1 MKAKAVAYIL
11 FFWIFCFNVMA
22 QDKDKGSI
30 MEEVISLP
38 FSSATISAC
47 FSLIKKKDIIL
58 SYNEG
63 MIDINKIC
71 YFSQKNIKIKELLTN
86 ILSDYKTTIV
96 VANPR
101 KIIIT
106 VDRKNIY
113 QLNGVVRETE
123 TLEKLYGA
131 VLFFKKNGIIVSS
144 CITNDSGF
152 FSTALPEGTY
162 NIETN
167 YLGYLKSVK
176 IVTLICNQRIDIFL
190 KPMML
195 ELGEVVIS
203 PQRSSANELSTSSPP
218 NMLSYSNLD
227 VLSEMKVFPGV
238 IMSRSGADI
247 NVNGGGSEENLILL
261 DGVPIYHN
269 SHINYMLPVFNG
281 SVIKNVN
288 LYSSYFP
295 ARYEGK
301 LSSILDIKI
310 KEGNKKKHSRSLSL
324 DIPSVAAMLEGP
336 IKKEKASYMVS
347 GRRSWMEFLDKA
359 IPASKRANYTFY
371 DIYTKLHWDISAK
384 TSMQISTYHTIDEYY
399 SPIPEG
405 KKDKI
410 IHWANGMYALKLS
423 CQLGEKLF
431 NTTQVAYTHYTNKAH
446 ADILGFEA
454 DPYVTAG
461 IKEVSFNSSF
471 NCHFNNKVLMAYG
484 IKGTHSVFS
493 NINDDQRTEKSDIN
507 QISAY
512 YENKFSLSSK
522 WNIQIGINTV
532 IYMPKGGKHYSNLQP
547 RFSMAYNWGRDVVS
561 LDISRMAQFY
571 HYFRFYGMD
580 FPTDLRMPS
589 INQFKPQTSVHTE
602 LGWKHYLNGGYT
614 NASIYYKQR
623 DKILFVNPEAYY
635 SSENWKNFLLEGR
648 GESYGLKLS
657 FFKGWEKISVQAA
670 YTWSKSLESYTGFR
684 KGHNIPSLYDI
695 PHVFNSTIS
704 YRLTEASAFSIGTQL
719 HSGRVI
725 VNIPKEPLASMDELY
740 TKRYPFSYKF
750 DIGYTYVK
758 YFPRSGNKLT
768 LRLGI
773 HNIFGNPIKEE
784 ISNFYKVN
792 LGQDCIPYGGIIL
805 SF

>member
-1 MKAKAVAYIL
+1 
-11 FFWIFCFNVMA
+11 
-22 QDKDKGSI
+22 
-30 MEEVISLP
+30 
-38 FSSATISAC
+38 
-47 FSLIKKKDIIL
+47 
-58 SYNEG
+58 
-63 MIDINKIC
+63 
-71 YFSQKNIKIKELLTN
+71 
-86 ILSDYKTTIV
+86 
-96 VANPR
+96 
-101 KIIIT
+101 
-106 VDRKNIY
+106 
-113 QLNGVVRETE
+113 
-123 TLEKLYGA
+123 
-131 VLFFKKNGIIVSS
+131 
-144 CITNDSGF
+144 
-152 FSTALPEGTY
+152 
-162 NIETN
+162 
-167 YLGYLKSVK
+167 
-176 IVTLICNQRIDIFL
+176 
-190 KPMML
+190 
-195 ELGEVVIS
+195 
-203 PQRSSANELSTSSPP
+203 
-218 NMLSYSNLD
+218 
-227 VLSEMKVFPGV
+227 
-238 IMSRSGADI
+238 
-247 NVNGGGSEENLILL
+247 
-261 DGVPIYHN
+261 
-269 SHINYMLPVFNG
+269 
-281 SVIKNVN
+281 
-288 LYSSYFP
+288 
-295 ARYEGK
+295 
-301 LSSILDIKI
+301 
-310 KEGNKKKHSRSLSL
+310 
-324 DIPSVAAMLEGP
+324 
-336 IKKEKASYMVS
+336 
-347 GRRSWMEFLDKA
+347 MEFLDKA

-371 DIYTKLHWDISAK
+371 DIYTKLYWDISAK

-614 NASIYYKQR
+614 NVSIYYKQR

-740 TKRYPFSYKF
+740 TKRHPFSYKF
-750 DIGYTYVK
+750 DIGYTYIK
-758 YFPRSGNKLT
+758 YFPRSKNKLT

-773 HNIFGNPIKEE
+773 HNILGNPIKEE

-792 LGQDCIPYGGIIL
+792 LGQDCIPYSGIIL

>member
-410 IHWANGMYALKLS
+410 IHWA
-423 CQLGEKLF
+423 
-431 NTTQVAYTHYTNKAH
+431 
-446 ADILGFEA
+446 
-454 DPYVTAG
+454 
-461 IKEVSFNSSF
+461 
-471 NCHFNNKVLMAYG
+471 
-484 IKGTHSVFS
+484 KGTHSVFS

-758 YFPRSGNKLT
+758 YFPHSGNKLT

-773 HNIFGNPIKEE
+773 HNILGNPIKEE

>member
-203 PQRSSANELSTSSPP
+203 PQRSSANELSTSSPS

-310 KEGNKKKHSRSLSL
+310 K
-324 DIPSVAAMLEGP
+324 
-336 IKKEKASYMVS
+336 
-347 GRRSWMEFLDKA
+347 
-359 IPASKRANYTFY
+359 
-371 DIYTKLHWDISAK
+371 
-384 TSMQISTYHTIDEYY
+384 
-399 SPIPEG
+399 
-405 KKDKI
+405 
-410 IHWANGMYALKLS
+410 
-423 CQLGEKLF
+423 
-431 NTTQVAYTHYTNKAH
+431 
-446 ADILGFEA
+446 
-454 DPYVTAG
+454 
-461 IKEVSFNSSF
+461 
-471 NCHFNNKVLMAYG
+471 
-484 IKGTHSVFS
+484 
-493 NINDDQRTEKSDIN
+493 
-507 QISAY
+507 
-512 YENKFSLSSK
+512 
-522 WNIQIGINTV
+522 
-532 IYMPKGGKHYSNLQP
+532 
-547 RFSMAYNWGRDVVS
+547 
-561 LDISRMAQFY
+561 
-571 HYFRFYGMD
+571 
-580 FPTDLRMPS
+580 
-589 INQFKPQTSVHTE
+589 
-602 LGWKHYLNGGYT
+602 
-614 NASIYYKQR
+614 
-623 DKILFVNPEAYY
+623 
-635 SSENWKNFLLEGR
+635 
-648 GESYGLKLS
+648 
-657 FFKGWEKISVQAA
+657 
-670 YTWSKSLESYTGFR
+670 
-684 KGHNIPSLYDI
+684 
-695 PHVFNSTIS
+695 
-704 YRLTEASAFSIGTQL
+704 
-719 HSGRVI
+719 
-725 VNIPKEPLASMDELY
+725 
-740 TKRYPFSYKF
+740 
-750 DIGYTYVK
+750 
-758 YFPRSGNKLT
+758 
-768 LRLGI
+768 
-773 HNIFGNPIKEE
+773 
-784 ISNFYKVN
+784 
-792 LGQDCIPYGGIIL
+792 
-805 SF
+805 

>member
-347 GRRSWMEFLDKA
+347 GRRSW
-359 IPASKRANYTFY
+359 SSW
-371 DIYTKLHWDISAK
+371 TKLFLPVSVQIILFTIS
-384 TSMQISTYHTIDEYY
+384 
-399 SPIPEG
+399 IP
-405 KKDKI
+405 
-410 IHWANGMYALKLS
+410 
-423 CQLGEKLF
+423 
-431 NTTQVAYTHYTNKAH
+431 
-446 ADILGFEA
+446 
-454 DPYVTAG
+454 
-461 IKEVSFNSSF
+461 
-471 NCHFNNKVLMAYG
+471 NC
-484 IKGTHSVFS
+484 
-493 NINDDQRTEKSDIN
+493 
-507 QISAY
+507 
-512 YENKFSLSSK
+512 
-522 WNIQIGINTV
+522 IGI
-532 IYMPKGGKHYSNLQP
+532 YLQKLP
-547 RFSMAYNWGRDVVS
+547 CKSAPIIPLMN
-561 LDISRMAQFY
+561 I
-571 HYFRFYGMD
+571 
-580 FPTDLRMPS
+580 
-589 INQFKPQTSVHTE
+589 
-602 LGWKHYLNGGYT
+602 
-614 NASIYYKQR
+614 
-623 DKILFVNPEAYY
+623 IL
-635 SSENWKNFLLEGR
+635 L
-648 GESYGLKLS
+648 
-657 FFKGWEKISVQAA
+657 
-670 YTWSKSLESYTGFR
+670 FR
-684 KGHNIPSLYDI
+684 KE
-695 PHVFNSTIS
+695 
-704 YRLTEASAFSIGTQL
+704 R
-719 HSGRVI
+719 
-725 VNIPKEPLASMDELY
+725 K
-740 TKRYPFSYKF
+740 
-750 DIGYTYVK
+750 
-758 YFPRSGNKLT
+758 
-768 LRLGI
+768 
-773 HNIFGNPIKEE
+773 IK
-784 ISNFYKVN
+784 
-792 LGQDCIPYGGIIL
+792 
-805 SF
+805 

>member
-1 MKAKAVAYIL
+1 
-11 FFWIFCFNVMA
+11 
-22 QDKDKGSI
+22 
-30 MEEVISLP
+30 
-38 FSSATISAC
+38 
-47 FSLIKKKDIIL
+47 
-58 SYNEG
+58 

-71 YFSQKNIKIKELLTN
+71 YFSQKNIKVKELLTD
-86 ILSDYKTTIV
+86 ILSDYRTAIV
-96 VANPR
+96 VVNPR
-101 KIIIT
+101 KIIIA

-113 QLNGVVRETE
+113 QFNGVVRETE

-131 VLFFKKNGIIVSS
+131 VLFFKKNGVIVSS

-162 NIETN
+162 DIETN

-176 IVTLICNQRIDIFL
+176 TITLSYNQRIDIFL
-190 KPMML
+190 KPMAL
-195 ELGEVVIS
+195 ELSEIIIS
-203 PQRSSANELSTSSPP
+203 PQRSSSNELSTSSPP

-238 IMSRSGADI
+238 IMSRSGADT
-247 NVNGGGSEENLILL
+247 NVNGGASEENLILL

-281 SVIKNVN
+281 SAIKNVN
-288 LYSSYFP
+288 LYSSFFP

-310 KEGNKKKHSRSLSL
+310 KEGNKKKHSRNLSL

-336 IKKEKASYMVS
+336 IKKGKASYMVS

-384 TSMQISTYHTIDEYY
+384 TDMQFSTYHTIDEYY

-423 CQLGEKLF
+423 CQLGERLF
-431 NTTQVAYTHYTNKAH
+431 NTTQVAYTHYINKAH
-446 ADILGFEA
+446 ADILDFEA
-454 DPYVTAG
+454 DRYVSAG

-471 NCHFNNKVLMAYG
+471 SYHLNNKVLMAYG
-484 IKGTHSVFS
+484 IKGTHSIFS
-493 NINDDQRTEKSDIN
+493 NINDDLQTEKSDIN

-512 YENKFSLSSK
+512 YENKLSLSSK

-532 IYMPKGGKHYSNLQP
+532 IYMPKGNKPHYNLQP
-547 RFSMAYNWGRDVVS
+547 RFSISYDAGRDVIS

-580 FPTDLRMPS
+580 LPTDLRMPS
-589 INQFKPQTSVHTE
+589 INGFKPQTSVHTE

-623 DKILFVNPEAYY
+623 NKILFVNPEAYY
-635 SSENWKNFLLEGR
+635 SSDNWKNFLLEGK
-648 GESYGLKLS
+648 GGSYGLKLS
-657 FFKGWEKISVQAA
+657 FFKDWEKISAQAA
-670 YTWSKSLESYTGFR
+670 YTCSRSLESYTGFKEGR
-684 KGHNIPSLYDI
+684 NIPSLYDI

-704 YRLTEASAFSIGTQL
+704 YRLTKSSAFSIGTQL
-719 HSGRVI
+719 HSGRI
-725 VNIPKEPLASMDELY
+725 IINIPKEPLKSMDELY

-750 DIGYTYVK
+750 DVGYTYSK
-758 YFPRSGNKLT
+758 YFIRSGNKIT

-773 HNIFGNPIKEE
+773 HNILGNPIKEE
-784 ISNFYKVN
+784 VSNFYKVN
-792 LGQDCIPYGGIIL
+792 LGQNCIPYGGAMW